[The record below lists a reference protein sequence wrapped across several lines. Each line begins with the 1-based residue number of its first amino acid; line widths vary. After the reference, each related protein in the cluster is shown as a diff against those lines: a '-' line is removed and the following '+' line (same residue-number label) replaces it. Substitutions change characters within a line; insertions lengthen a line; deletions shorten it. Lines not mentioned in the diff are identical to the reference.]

1 MTRTTWRGLT
11 LALLIGAS
19 ASALTVA
26 PALAQTQATQAAKPA
41 AAQISNGTLAHPW
54 MDKSLD
60 ADKRA
65 DLVLKAMT
73 NDEKFT
79 VIFGY
84 FGADMQ
90 PKYTRV
96 PDSLPGSAGY
106 VRGVPRLGIPAQYQ
120 TDAGIGVATQGSAKA
135 FRERT
140 ALPSGM
146 ATTATWN
153 PELAFKGGAMIG
165 KEARDSGFNV
175 QLAGGVNLVREPRNG
190 RNFEYGGEDPL
201 LAGTMVAA
209 QIKGI
214 QSNNIISTIKHY
226 ALNGQE
232 TGRFVHSTNI
242 SDAAARTSDLLAFQI
257 AIEQSDPHSV
267 MCAYNRVNAIYACE
281 NDWLLNTVLKKDW
294 GYKGYVMSDWGADHS
309 AAKAANA
316 GLDQE
321 SAGEAFDKQPFFGA
335 PLKADLAAGKVSQAR
350 IDDMAR
356 RVLRALFASGAVDHP
371 LTGAPLALPEAT
383 LAAHAKITQADAE
396 EGIVLLKNDGDLLPL
411 AKTAKTI
418 AVIGAHADV
427 GVLSGGGSSQVY
439 PVGGRAVQ
447 GLEPK
452 TWPGP
457 VIYYPSSPLKALQAR
472 YPGAKVVYDDGTD
485 PARAAKL
492 AAESELAI
500 VFADQWTTESVDVEN
515 LSLPKNQD
523 ATIDAVASANK
534 KTVVVLITG
543 GPVLMPW
550 LDKVG
555 AVVEAWFPGTAGGEA
570 IARVLTGEVDASGRL
585 PVTFPKSVAELP
597 RPKLDGDP
605 KKPDDLF
612 DINYD
617 IEGAAVGYKWYDLK
631 KIEPLFPFGYGLS
644 YTKFAYSNLT
654 ASAAGDKVT
663 VSFDVKNVGARAGK
677 DVPQVYVG
685 PKAGGWEAPK
695 RLAGF
700 KKVEL
705 APGATQRVT
714 VTVDPRLLAT
724 WDGKAHGWS
733 IAAGQYDI
741 ALGASSRAIASTAEV
756 TLAARSLP
764 VSPAS
769 K

>member
-1 MTRTTWRGLT
+1 MTRTTWRGLS

-26 PALAQTQATQAAKPA
+26 PALAQAAKKPA
-41 AAQISNGTLAHPW
+41 ATAPAHPW
-54 MDKSLD
+54 LNAKLS
-60 ADKRA
+60 ADQRA
-65 DLVLKAMT
+65 DLALKAMT
-73 NDEKFT
+73 SDEKFT
-79 VIFGY
+79 IIFGY
-84 FGADMQ
+84 FGSDMK
-90 PKYTRV
+90 PKYTRHK
-96 PDSLPGSAGY
+96 DSLEASAGY
-106 VRGVPRLGIPAQYQ
+106 VVGVPRLGIPGQWQ
-120 TDAGIGVATQGSAKA
+120 TDAGVGVATQGSHQGL
-135 FRERT
+135 RERT

-175 QLAGGVNLVREPRNG
+175 QLAGGVNLMREPRNG
-190 RNFEYGGEDPL
+190 RNFEYGGEDPW
-201 LAGTMVAA
+201 LAGAMVAA
-209 QIKGI
+209 QIRGI

-232 TGRFVHSTNI
+232 TGRFVVSSNI
-242 SDAAARTSDLLAFQI
+242 DDAAARTSDLLAFQF

-267 MCAYNRVNAIYACE
+267 MCAYNRVNGTYACE

-309 AAKAANA
+309 SGKAANA

-321 SAGEAFDKQPFFGA
+321 SAGEAFDKEPFFGA
-335 PLKADLAAGKVSQAR
+335 PLKADLASGKVSQAR

-356 RVLRALFASGAVDHP
+356 RVLRAMFASGLIDHP
-371 LTGAPLALPEAT
+371 LKGGPVSLPTAD

-396 EGIVLLKNDGDLLPL
+396 EGIVLLKNDGGLLPL

-418 AVIGAHADV
+418 AVIGGHADV
-427 GVLSGGGSSQVY
+427 GVISGGGSSQVY
-439 PVGGRAVQ
+439 PAGGRAVK
-447 GLEPK
+447 GLEPA

-457 VIYYPSSPLKALQAR
+457 VIYYPSSPLKALAKR
-472 YPGAKVVYDDGTD
+472 YPGAKVVYDDGTN

-492 AAESELAI
+492 AASSDLAL
-500 VFADQWTTESVDVEN
+500 VFADQWTTESWDVESLN
-515 LSLPKNQD
+515 LPKAQD
-523 ATIDAVASANK
+523 ATIEAVASANK
-534 KTVVVLITG
+534 KTVVVLLTG

-555 AVVEAWFPGTAGGEA
+555 AVVEAWYPGTAGGEA

-585 PVTFPKSVAELP
+585 PVSFPKRVADLP
-597 RPKLDGDP
+597 RPKLDGVG
-605 KKPDDLF
+605 KPEGEMF
-612 DINYD
+612 DVDYT

-631 KIEPLFPFGYGLS
+631 KVEPLFAFGHGLS
-644 YTKFAYSNLT
+644 YSQFAYSNLT
-654 ASAAGDKVT
+654 ATAAGDKVT

-700 KKVEL
+700 KKVTL

-714 VTVDPRLLAT
+714 LTVDPRLLAT

-741 ALGASSRAIASTAEV
+741 ALGASSRALSSTAQV

-764 VSPAS
+764 VSPARR
-769 K
+769 

>member
-1 MTRTTWRGLT
+1 MTRTTWRGLQ
-11 LALLIGAS
+11 LALLIGA
-19 ASALTVA
+19 ATPALTVA
-26 PALAQTQATQAAKPA
+26 PAFAQAAKAKPA
-41 AAQISNGTLAHPW
+41 AAKPAHPW
-54 MDKSLD
+54 LD
-60 ADKRA
+60 AKLSADQRA
-65 DLVLKAMT
+65 DLALKAMT

-84 FGADMQ
+84 FGSDMK
-90 PKYTRV
+90 PKYTRHK
-96 PDSLPGSAGY
+96 DSLEASAGY
-106 VRGVPRLGIPAQYQ
+106 VAGVPRLGIPGQWQ
-120 TDAGIGVATQGSAKA
+120 TDAGVGVATQGSHQDL
-135 FRERT
+135 RQRT

-165 KEARDSGFNV
+165 KEARASGFNV
-175 QLAGGVNLVREPRNG
+175 QLAGGVNLMREPRNG
-190 RNFEYGGEDPL
+190 RNFEYGGEDPW
-201 LAGTMVAA
+201 LAGNMVAA

-214 QSNNIISTIKHY
+214 QSNHIISTIKHY

-232 TGRFVHSTNI
+232 TGRFVVSSNI
-242 SDAAARTSDLLAFQI
+242 GDAAARTSDLLAFQF

-267 MCAYNRVNAIYACE
+267 MCSYNRVNSTYACE

-309 AAKAANA
+309 SAKAANA

-321 SAGEAFDKQPFFGA
+321 SAGEAFDHEPYFGA

-356 RVLRALFASGAVDHP
+356 RVLRAMFASGLVDHP
-371 LTGAPLALPEAT
+371 VKAALNLPAAD
-383 LAAHAKITQADAE
+383 LAAHAKVTQADAE
-396 EGIVLLKNDGDLLPL
+396 EGIVLLKNDGGLLPL

-418 AVIGAHADV
+418 AVIGGHADA
-427 GVLSGGGSSQVY
+427 GVISGGGSSQVY
-439 PVGGRAVQ
+439 PVGGRAVK
-447 GLEPK
+447 GLQPA

-457 VIYYPSSPLKALQAR
+457 VIYYPSSPLKALAKR

-492 AAESELAI
+492 AAASDLAL
-500 VFADQWTTESVDVEN
+500 VFADQWTTESVDAPD

-534 KTVVVLITG
+534 KTVVVLLTG

-550 LDKVG
+550 LDKAG
-555 AVVEAWFPGTAGGEA
+555 AVVEAWYPGSSGGEA

-585 PVTFPKSVAELP
+585 PVSFPKSVADLP
-597 RPKLDGDP
+597 RPKLDGAG
-605 KKPDDLF
+605 KVEGEMF
-612 DINYD
+612 DTDYA

-631 KIEPLFPFGYGLS
+631 QIEPLFPFGYGLS

-654 ASAAGDKVT
+654 ATAAGDKVT
-663 VSFDVKNVGARAGK
+663 VSFDVKNVGPRAGK
-677 DVPQVYVG
+677 DVPQVYVA

-700 KKVEL
+700 KKVAL
-705 APGATQRVT
+705 APGASQRVT
-714 VTVDPRLLAT
+714 LSVDPRLLAT
-724 WDGKAHGWS
+724 WDEKAHGWS

-741 ALGASSRAIASTAEV
+741 ALGSSSRALSSTAQV

-764 VSPAS
+764 VSPAG

>member
-11 LALLIGAS
+11 LALLIGA
-19 ASALTVA
+19 AAPALTTA
-26 PALAQTQATQAAKPA
+26 PALAQAVKP
-41 AAQISNGTLAHPW
+41 AHPW
-54 MDKSLD
+54 LDAKLD

-65 DLVLKAMT
+65 DLALAAMT

-79 VIFGY
+79 LIFGY
-84 FGADMQ
+84 FGADLK
-90 PKYTRV
+90 PKYTRH
-96 PDSLPGSAGY
+96 PDSLEASAGY
-106 VRGVPRLGIPAQYQ
+106 VAGVPRLGIPGQWQ
-120 TDAGIGVATQGSAKA
+120 TDAGVGVATQGAHQGL
-135 FRERT
+135 RERT
-140 ALPSGM
+140 ALPSGI
-146 ATTATWN
+146 ATAATWN
-153 PELAFKGGAMIG
+153 PELAEKGGAMIG

-175 QLAGGVNLVREPRNG
+175 QLAGGVNLMREPRNG
-190 RNFEYGGEDPL
+190 RNFEYGGEDPW

-209 QIKGI
+209 QIRGI
-214 QSNNIISTIKHY
+214 QSNHIISTIKHY
-226 ALNGQE
+226 ALNAQE
-232 TGRFVHSTNI
+232 TGRFVVSSNI
-242 SDAAARTSDLLAFQI
+242 GETAARTSDLLAFQF

-267 MCAYNRVNAIYACE
+267 MCAYNRVNGTYACE

-309 AAKAANA
+309 SAKAANA

-321 SAGEAFDKQPFFGA
+321 SAGEAFDKEPFFGA
-335 PLKADLAAGKVSQAR
+335 PLKADLAAGRVSQAR
-350 IDDMAR
+350 VDDMAR
-356 RVLRALFASGAVDHP
+356 RVLRAMFASGLVDHP
-371 LTGAPLALPEAT
+371 VASPGPVALPAAT
-383 LAAHAKITQADAE
+383 LAAHAKVTQADAE
-396 EGIVLLKNDGDLLPL
+396 EGIVLLKNAGNLLPL

-427 GVLSGGGSSQVY
+427 GVISGGGSSQVY
-439 PVGGRAVQ
+439 PAGGRAVK
-447 GLEPK
+447 GLEPAF
-452 TWPGP
+452 WPGP

-472 YPGAKVVYDDGTD
+472 YPNAKVVYDDGTD

-492 AAESELAI
+492 AAESELAL
-500 VFADQWTTESVDVEN
+500 VFADQWTTESVDVET
-515 LSLPKNQD
+515 LALPKSQD

-534 KTVVVLITG
+534 KTVVVLLTG
-543 GPVLMPW
+543 GPVAMPW

-555 AVVEAWFPGTAGGEA
+555 AVVEAWYPGTAGGEA

-585 PVTFPKSVAELP
+585 PVSFPKSVADLP
-597 RPKLDGDP
+597 RPKLDGLG
-605 KKPDDLF
+605 KAEGEMF
-612 DINYD
+612 DVNYD

-631 KIEPLFPFGYGLS
+631 QIEPLFPFGHGLS
-644 YTKFAYSNLT
+644 YTKFTYSNLS
-654 ASAAGDKVT
+654 ASAAGDTVT

-685 PKAGGWEAPK
+685 PKAGANGVSWEAPK

-700 KKVEL
+700 KKVSL

-714 VTVDPRLLAT
+714 LKVDPRLLAT
-724 WDGKAHGWS
+724 WDEKAHGWS

-741 ALGASSRAIASTAEV
+741 ALGSSSRALSSTAQV

-764 VSPAS
+764 VSPTG

>member
-1 MTRTTWRGLT
+1 MTRTTLRGLT
-11 LALLIGAS
+11 LALLIGTS
-19 ASALTVA
+19 ASALTA
-26 PALAQTQATQAAKPA
+26 TAALAQAPA
-41 AAQISNGTLAHPW
+41 AAPSARPW
-54 MDKSLD
+54 LDAKLD

-65 DLVLKAMT
+65 DLAVAAMT
-73 NDEKFT
+73 DDEKFT

-84 FGADMQ
+84 FGADMK
-90 PKYTRV
+90 PKYTRH
-96 PDSLPGSAGY
+96 PDSLDASAGY
-106 VRGVPRLGIPAQYQ
+106 VAGVPRLGIPGQWQ
-120 TDAGIGVATQGSAKA
+120 TDAGVGVATQGARQDLRA
-135 FRERT
+135 RT
-140 ALPSGM
+140 ALPAGI
-146 ATTATWN
+146 ATAATWN
-153 PELAFKGGAMIG
+153 PELAEKGGAMIG

-190 RNFEYGGEDPL
+190 RNFEYGGEDPW
-201 LAGTMVAA
+201 LAGVMVAA
-209 QIKGI
+209 QIRGI
-214 QSNNIISTIKHY
+214 QSNKIISTIKHY
-226 ALNGQE
+226 ALNAQE
-232 TGRFVHSTNI
+232 TGRFVVSSNI
-242 SDAAARTSDLLAFQI
+242 SETAARTSDLLAFQF

-267 MCAYNRVNAIYACE
+267 MCAYNRVNGTYACE

-309 AAKAANA
+309 SAKAANA

-321 SAGEAFDKQPFFGA
+321 SAGDAFDKQPFFAA
-335 PLKADLAAGKVSQAR
+335 PLKADLAAGRVSQTR

-371 LTGAPLALPEAT
+371 VPTPTSHDLPAAT
-383 LAAHAKITQADAE
+383 LAAHAKVTQADAE
-396 EGIVLLKNDGDLLPL
+396 EAIVLLKNDGGLLPL

-439 PVGGRAVQ
+439 PAGGRAVK
-447 GLEPK
+447 GLEPS

-472 YPGAKVVYDDGTD
+472 YPDARIVYDDGTD

-492 AAESELAI
+492 AAESELAL
-500 VFADQWTTESVDVEN
+500 VFADQWTTESVDAESLN
-515 LSLPKNQD
+515 LPKNQD
-523 ATIDAVASANK
+523 ATIDAVASANR
-534 KTVVVLITG
+534 KTVVVLLTG
-543 GPVLMPW
+543 GPVVMPW
-550 LDKVG
+550 LEKVG
-555 AVVEAWFPGTAGGEA
+555 AVVEAWYPGTAGGEA

-585 PVTFPKSVAELP
+585 PVTFPKSVADLP

-605 KKPDDLF
+605 KTPDAPF
-612 DINYD
+612 DVNYD

-631 KIEPLFPFGYGLS
+631 QIQPLFPFGHGLS
-644 YTKFAYSNLT
+644 YSKFAYSNLT

-677 DVPQVYVG
+677 DVPQVYVS

-700 KKVEL
+700 KKVSL

-714 VTVDPRLLAT
+714 LTVDPRLLAS
-724 WDGKAHGWS
+724 WDEKAHGWS
-733 IAAGQYDI
+733 IAAGGYDI
-741 ALGASSRAIASTAEV
+741 ALGSSSRTLVANTPVILTSTK
-756 TLAARSLP
+756 LP
-764 VSPAS
+764 VSPRTR
-769 K
+769 

>member
-1 MTRTTWRGLT
+1 MTRTTWRSLS

-19 ASALTVA
+19 TSALTVA
-26 PALAQTQATQAAKPA
+26 PALADTAKKPA
-41 AAQISNGTLAHPW
+41 AAPAHPW
-54 MDKSLD
+54 MNTKLSAD
-60 ADKRA
+60 ART

-84 FGADMQ
+84 FGSDMK
-90 PKYTRV
+90 PKYERHK
-96 PDSLPGSAGY
+96 DSLEASAGY
-106 VRGVPRLGIPAQYQ
+106 VAGVPRLGIPGQWQ
-120 TDAGIGVATQGSAKA
+120 TDAGVGVATQGSHQDLRA
-135 FRERT
+135 RT

-175 QLAGGVNLVREPRNG
+175 QLAGGVNLMREPRNG

-201 LAGTMVAA
+201 LAGVMVAA

-214 QSNNIISTIKHY
+214 QSNHIISTIKHY

-232 TGRFVHSTNI
+232 TGRFVVDSKI
-242 SDAAARTSDLLAFQI
+242 SDAAARTSDLLAFQF

-267 MCAYNRVNAIYACE
+267 MCAYNRVNGDWACE

-309 AAKAANA
+309 SAKAANA

-321 SAGEAFDKQPFFGA
+321 SAGEAFDKEAWFGA
-335 PLKADLAAGKVSQAR
+335 PLKADLASGKVSQAR

-371 LTGAPLALPEAT
+371 VTQPKGHDLPAAT

-418 AVIGAHADV
+418 AVIGGHADV

-439 PVGGRAVQ
+439 PAGGRAVK
-447 GLEPK
+447 GLEPA

-472 YPGAKVVYDDGTD
+472 YPNAKVVYDDGTD

-492 AAESELAI
+492 AAQSELAL
-500 VFADQWTTESVDVEN
+500 VFADQWTTESWDVEN
-515 LSLPKNQD
+515 LNLPKNQD
-523 ATIDAVASANK
+523 ATIDAVAAANK

-543 GPVLMPW
+543 GPVVMPW

-570 IARVLTGEVDASGRL
+570 IARVLTGEVDATGRL
-585 PVTFPKSVAELP
+585 PVSFPKSVADLP
-597 RPKLDGDP
+597 RPKLDGVG
-605 KKPDDLF
+605 KAEGELF
-612 DINYD
+612 DTDYD

-654 ASAAGDKVT
+654 ATAAGDKVT

-677 DVPQVYVG
+677 DVPQVYVA

-700 KKVEL
+700 KKVAL

-741 ALGASSRAIASTAEV
+741 ALGSSSRALSSTAQV

-764 VSPAS
+764 VSPAAN
-769 K
+769 

>member
-1 MTRTTWRGLT
+1 MTRTTWRGLQ
-11 LALLIGAS
+11 LALLIGA
-19 ASALTVA
+19 ATPALTVA
-26 PALAQTQATQAAKPA
+26 PAFAQAAKAKPA
-41 AAQISNGTLAHPW
+41 AAKPAHPW
-54 MDKSLD
+54 LD
-60 ADKRA
+60 AKLSADQRA
-65 DLVLKAMT
+65 DLALKAMT

-84 FGADMQ
+84 FGSDMK
-90 PKYTRV
+90 PKYTRHK
-96 PDSLPGSAGY
+96 DSLEASAGY
-106 VRGVPRLGIPAQYQ
+106 VAGVPRLGIPGQWQ
-120 TDAGIGVATQGSAKA
+120 TDAGVGVATQGSHQDL
-135 FRERT
+135 RQRT

-165 KEARDSGFNV
+165 KEARASGFNV
-175 QLAGGVNLVREPRNG
+175 QLAGGVNLMREPRNG
-190 RNFEYGGEDPL
+190 RNFEYGGEDPW
-201 LAGTMVAA
+201 LAGNMVAA

-214 QSNNIISTIKHY
+214 QSNHIISTIKHY

-232 TGRFVHSTNI
+232 TGRFVVSSNI
-242 SDAAARTSDLLAFQI
+242 DDGAARTSDLLAFQF
-257 AIEQSDPHSV
+257 AIEKSDAHSV
-267 MCAYNRVNAIYACE
+267 MCSYNRINTTWACE

-309 AAKAANA
+309 SAKAANA

-321 SAGEAFDKQPFFGA
+321 SAGDAFDKQPFFGA
-335 PLKADLAAGKVSQAR
+335 PLKADLASGKVSQAR

-356 RVLRALFASGAVDHP
+356 RVLRAMFASGLVDHP
-371 LTGAPLALPEAT
+371 VKAALNLPAAD
-383 LAAHAKITQADAE
+383 LAAHAKVTQADAE
-396 EGIVLLKNDGDLLPL
+396 EGIVLLKNDGGLLPL

-418 AVIGAHADV
+418 AVIGGHADA
-427 GVLSGGGSSQVY
+427 GVISGGGSSQVY
-439 PVGGRAVQ
+439 PVGGRAVK
-447 GLEPK
+447 GLQPA

-457 VIYYPSSPLKALQAR
+457 VIYYPSSPLKALAKR

-492 AAESELAI
+492 AAASDLAL
-500 VFADQWTTESVDVEN
+500 VFADQWTTESVDAPD

-534 KTVVVLITG
+534 KTVVVLLTG

-550 LDKVG
+550 LDKAG
-555 AVVEAWFPGTAGGEA
+555 AVVEAWYPGSSGGEA

-585 PVTFPKSVAELP
+585 PVSFPKSVADLR
-597 RPKLDGDP
+597 RPKLDGAG
-605 KKPDDLF
+605 KAEGEMF
-612 DINYD
+612 DADYA

-631 KIEPLFPFGYGLS
+631 QIEPLFPFGYGLS
-644 YTKFAYSNLT
+644 YSKFAYSNLS

-663 VSFDVKNVGARAGK
+663 VSFDVKNVGPRAGK
-677 DVPQVYVG
+677 DVPQVYVA

-700 KKVEL
+700 KKVAL
-705 APGATQRVT
+705 APGASQRVT
-714 VTVDPRLLAT
+714 LSVDPRLLAT
-724 WDGKAHGWS
+724 WDEKAHGWS

-741 ALGASSRAIASTAEV
+741 ALGSSSRALSSTAQV

-764 VSPAS
+764 VSPAG

>member
-1 MTRTTWRGLT
+1 MTWKTWRGLT
-11 LALLIGAS
+11 LALMISAS
-19 ASALTVA
+19 ASALNG
-26 PALAQTQATQAAKPA
+26 PALAQATTPA
-41 AAQISNGTLAHPW
+41 ASSKHPW
-54 MDKSLD
+54 LDAKLD
-60 ADKRA
+60 ADRRA
-65 DLVLKAMT
+65 DLALAAMT

-90 PKYTRV
+90 PKYTRH
-96 PDSLPGSAGY
+96 PDSLDASAGY
-106 VRGVPRLGIPAQYQ
+106 VPGVPRLGIPGQWQ
-120 TDAGIGVATQGSAKA
+120 TDAGVGVATQGA
-135 FRERT
+135 RQDLRQRT
-140 ALPSGM
+140 ALPAGI
-146 ATTATWN
+146 ATAATWN
-153 PELAFKGGAMIG
+153 PELAEKGGAMIG

-190 RNFEYGGEDPL
+190 RNFEYGGEDPW
-201 LAGTMVAA
+201 LAGVMVGA
-209 QIKGI
+209 QIRGI
-214 QSNNIISTIKHY
+214 QSNKIISTIKHY
-226 ALNGQE
+226 ALNAQE
-232 TGRFVHSTNI
+232 TGRFVVSSNI
-242 SDAAARTSDLLAFQI
+242 GEAAARTSDLLAFQF

-267 MCAYNRVNAIYACE
+267 MCAYNRYNGTYACE

-294 GYKGYVMSDWGADHS
+294 GYKGYVMSDWGAAHS
-309 AAKAANA
+309 SAKAANA

-321 SAGEAFDKQPFFGA
+321 SAGDAFDKQPFFAA
-335 PLKADLAAGKVSQAR
+335 PLKADLAAGRVSQAR

-371 LTGAPLALPEAT
+371 VPKPTSHDLPAAT
-383 LAAHAKITQADAE
+383 LAAHAKVTQADAE

-439 PVGGRAVQ
+439 PAGGRAVK
-447 GLEPK
+447 GLEPA

-472 YPGAKVVYDDGTD
+472 YPNARIVYDDGTD

-492 AAESELAI
+492 AAESELAL
-500 VFADQWTTESVDVEN
+500 VFADQWTTESVDVETLN
-515 LSLPKNQD
+515 LPKNQD

-543 GPVLMPW
+543 GPVVMPW

-555 AVVEAWFPGTAGGEA
+555 AVVEAWYPGTAGGEA

-585 PVTFPKSVAELP
+585 PVTFPKSVADLP

-612 DINYD
+612 DVNYD

-631 KIEPLFPFGYGLS
+631 KIEPLFAFGHGLS
-644 YTKFAYSNLT
+644 YSRFAYSNLK
-654 ASAAGDKVT
+654 AAAVGDKVT

-677 DVPQVYVG
+677 DVPQVYVS

-695 RLAGF
+695 RLAAF
-700 KKVEL
+700 KKVSL

-714 VTVDPRLLAT
+714 LTVDPRLLAT
-724 WDGKAHGWS
+724 WDEKTHGWS
-733 IAAGQYDI
+733 IAAGQYDV
-741 ALGASSRAIASTAEV
+741 ALGSSSRALTATTPV
-756 TLAARSLP
+756 TLAGAKLP
-764 VSPAS
+764 VSPANP
-769 K
+769 